1 MSMKRPVNERRGQGT
16 GGGRL
21 CIFRGKTLHTQGFIT
36 AEARQE
42 REVFRQRLAAIVGWK
57 ASDIKDGDV
66 IEFAFRGEDNTRAYL
81 AERGWWNGLDRRT
94 NRRRD
99 RKLSGVGR

>member
-1 MSMKRPVNERRGQGT
+1 MKRPINERRGQGV
-16 GGGRL
+16 GGGPR
-21 CIFRGKTLHTQGFIT
+21 CIFSGKDLHTQGFIT
-36 AEARQE
+36 EAARRE
-42 REVFRQRLAAIVGWK
+42 REIFRQRLAAIVGWK

-81 AERGWWNGLDRRT
+81 AERGWWDGSNHRT

-99 RKLSGVGR
+99 RRVSGVGR

>member
-1 MSMKRPVNERRGQGT
+1 MKSRYAHQGQGV
-16 GGGRL
+16 GGGPR
-21 CIFRGKTLHTQGFIT
+21 CIFRGKDLHTQGFIT
-36 AEARQE
+36 EEARRE

-81 AERGWWNGLDRRT
+81 TERGWWDGAQTRHVEQPRVHRV
-94 NRRRD
+94 RRR
-99 RKLSGVGR
+99 R